1 MSIITFQYR
10 IKDSIAGKHLLKMAH
25 AVNRVWNYCN
35 EVSMFALKR
44 DHRDLSAYDLHNLTA
59 HTASELG
66 LHAHTIQ
73 KVCTEYATRRK
84 QYRKRR
90 LAWRSKRRSLGW
102 IPFKANGIRLAG
114 DSVVYRGMPFRLWL
128 SRPIEGTIRE
138 GSFTQDTRGRWYV
151 NLQCE
156 VVDRAQPLG
165 DQELG
170 LDFGLTEQIACSDG
184 VLYSRVHLT
193 QCYAEALAL
202 AQRAKKKRRVQALH
216 AKIKNVRNDWTHKV
230 TTTIVRRARL
240 VVIGDVSSAKLVKTR
255 FAKSV
260 YDAAWGTTRVHLHYK
275 AIRLGALCVPGS
287 EMFSSVTCS
296 VCLQRTGPSG
306 LSGLG
311 VREWRCSACGVWH
324 HRDINAARN
333 ILRAGRCTP
342 IKGIPVL

>member
-44 DHRDLSAYDLHNLTA
+44 DHRDLSAYDLHKLTA

-90 LAWRSKRRSLGW
+90 LAWRLKRRSLGW

-114 DSVVYRGMPFRLWL
+114 DSVVYRGIPFRLWL
-128 SRPIEGTIRE
+128 SRPLEGTIRE

-156 VVDRAQPLG
+156 VVDLRSPW
-165 DQELG
+165 ETKSWG
-170 LDFGLTEQIACSDG
+170 LI
-184 VLYSRVHLT
+184 
-193 QCYAEALAL
+193 
-202 AQRAKKKRRVQALH
+202 
-216 AKIKNVRNDWTHKV
+216 
-230 TTTIVRRARL
+230 
-240 VVIGDVSSAKLVKTR
+240 
-255 FAKSV
+255 
-260 YDAAWGTTRVHLHYK
+260 
-275 AIRLGALCVPGS
+275 
-287 EMFSSVTCS
+287 
-296 VCLQRTGPSG
+296 SG
-306 LSGLG
+306 
-311 VREWRCSACGVWH
+311 
-324 HRDINAARN
+324 
-333 ILRAGRCTP
+333 
-342 IKGIPVL
+342 